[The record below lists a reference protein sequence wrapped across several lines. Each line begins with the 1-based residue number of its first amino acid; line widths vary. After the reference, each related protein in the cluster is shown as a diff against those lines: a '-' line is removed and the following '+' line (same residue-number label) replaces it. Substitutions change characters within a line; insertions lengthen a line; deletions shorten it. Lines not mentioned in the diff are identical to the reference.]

1 MWARA
6 ARGAE
11 YDDPT
16 DLYSRAIARDGVGA
30 ADARPALAQPAVD
43 GARDPFNK
51 QTARGERVL
60 PAYDIWE
67 LPHDGSREQ
76 QLTTTDSVPID
87 DITYG
92 LVPIA
97 LDADGVR
104 LLAAVTG
111 QSRYDPYAVD
121 LARGRRSASSRRRPR
136 AGRHQP
142 RRLDRADAD
151 RRARSDR
158 SATTS

>member
-1 MWARA
+1 MVWARA

-16 DLYSRAIARDGVGA
+16 DLYSRAIGGTASTRLTRDRRSRNPLWTARGIT
-30 ADARPALAQPAVD
+30 
-43 GARDPFNK
+43 FNK
-51 QTARGERVL
+51 QTQRGELVL

-67 LPHDGSREQ
+67 LPYDGSREQ

-104 LLAAVTG
+104 MLAAVSG
-111 QSRYDPYAVD
+111 QSRYDPYAFD
-121 LARGRRSASSRRRPR
+121 LAEGGIRKFE
-136 AGRHQP
+136 
-142 RRLDRADAD
+142 
-151 RRARSDR
+151 
-158 SATTS
+158 